1 MRSVGIQ
8 KCAGN
13 IYNFFASPG
22 KNKSWSFCNYSYR
35 NRLQVFL
42 VCITKHF
49 IYIFWIYN
57 NRHTLLGFGNR
68 KLCSIQTGIFLR
80 HFIKIHTQSVC
91 QFTDCNGYTA
101 GTKVITFFNQTA
113 DFFSAEQSLNL
124 TLCRSI
130 TFLYFCT
137 TGINRLCI
145 VGFRRSCRSTTAIS
159 SGSSP
164 KKNDDIIRIRI
175 FTNYI
180 FTRSSTHN
188 GTDFQTFCHIV
199 RMIDLIYQ
207 SCCKTNLVTIRTIS
221 AGSTCHDL
229 SLWQF
234 PFQCLFQRFCRIC
247 STGNTHCLIN
257 VATS

>member
-1 MRSVGIQ
+1 MCSVGIQ

-13 IYNFFASPG
+13 INNFFASPG
-22 KNKSWSFCNYSYR
+22 KNKSWSFRNYSYR

-42 VCITKHF
+42 VCVTKHF

-101 GTKVITFFNQTA
+101 GTKVITFLYQTA

-137 TGINRLCI
+137 ADRSGLCI
-145 VGFRRSCRSTTAIS
+145 MCLGWTSCTTDTVTSGTS
-159 SGSSP
+159 SE
-164 KKNDDIIRIRI
+164 
-175 FTNYI
+175 
-180 FTRSSTHN
+180 
-188 GTDFQTFCHIV
+188 
-199 RMIDLIYQ
+199 
-207 SCCKTNLVTIRTIS
+207 
-221 AGSTCHDL
+221 
-229 SLWQF
+229 
-234 PFQCLFQRFCRIC
+234 
-247 STGNTHCLIN
+247 
-257 VATS
+257 